1 MMLPRAILF
10 DLDNTLIHRNLGFA
24 AYARQFVIDFRAS
37 LGESETAES
46 VAAVI
51 MQQDRGGYLPFGSP
65 FTSIKQAVTVGL
77 ANEIAW
83 KDAPSLESILV
94 HWSDLSPTHVVEM
107 PGALAV
113 IDGLV
118 ERGLAVGIVSNGAE
132 RTRRMAVDALG
143 IGGAVRSVLS
153 SERAGVKKPDTR
165 IFAIA
170 AQELGVEPGECWFVG
185 DHPVNDVGGALAT
198 GMQAVWLKGFHDWP
212 NDRGRPPMS
221 IDSLVE
227 LLPLL
232 RSGT

>member
-1 MMLPRAILF
+1 MLPRAVLF
-10 DLDNTLIHRNLGFA
+10 DLDNTLIHRNSGFA
-24 AYARQFVIDFRAS
+24 AYACRFAIDFQAA
-37 LGESETAES
+37 LAESETADS

-51 MQQDRGGYLPFGSP
+51 TRRDCGGYLPFDSP
-65 FTSIKQAVTVGL
+65 FTSIKDAVTMGL
-77 ANEIAW
+77 VDELKW
-83 KDAPSLESILV
+83 RKSPSLECIRT

-107 PGALAV
+107 PGARSL

-143 IGGAVRSVLS
+143 IGKAVRSLVS

-185 DHPVNDVGGALAT
+185 DHPVNDICGAMAT
-198 GMQAVWLKGFHDWP
+198 GMQAVWLRGFHDWP
-212 NDRGRPPMS
+212 RDQAQPVKS
-221 IDSLVE
+221 VDSLLE

-232 RSGT
+232 RSGE

>member
-1 MMLPRAILF
+1 MHPRAVLF

-24 AYARQFVIDFRAS
+24 AYARRFVVDFRAS
-37 LGESETAES
+37 LAESETAES

-51 MQQDRGGYLPFGSP
+51 MRQDCGGYLPPGSL

-77 ANEIAW
+77 VDEIAW
-83 KDAPSLESILV
+83 KHIPSRERILA
-94 HWSDLSPTHVVEM
+94 HWIDLSPTHVVEM
-107 PGALAV
+107 PGALSV

-143 IGGAVRSVLS
+143 IGKAVGSLLS
-153 SERAGVKKPDTR
+153 SERAGVRKPDTR

-185 DHPVNDVGGALAT
+185 DHPVNDIGGAMAT
-198 GMQAVWLKGFHDWP
+198 GMQAIWLKGFHDWP
-212 NDRGRPPMS
+212 RDRGQPPLS
-221 IDSLVE
+221 VDSLLE

-232 RSGT
+232 HSDT